1 MVHALHKGTGGPA
14 ISTASALPTAF
25 VALDAR
31 RLVILMPYRQQT
43 NEPENALLT
52 KAGLDAIRHR
62 ALSLQAGVTVLRG
75 DFCHA
80 PAAGTLTERG
90 TRYAY

>member
-1 MVHALHKGTGGPA
+1 
-14 ISTASALPTAF
+14 
-25 VALDAR
+25 
-31 RLVILMPYRQQT
+31 MPYRQQA

-75 DFCHA
+75 DIRHA